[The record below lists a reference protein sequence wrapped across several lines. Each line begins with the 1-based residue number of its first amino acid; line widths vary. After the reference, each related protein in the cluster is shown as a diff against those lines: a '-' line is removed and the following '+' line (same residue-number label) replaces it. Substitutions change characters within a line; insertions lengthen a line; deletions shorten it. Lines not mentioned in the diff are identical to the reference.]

1 MTTSKRESI
10 LVCYTV
16 PPEMLAAAKIEFPQF
31 DWHQSTPADAEAIA
45 SASIIFGKPDI
56 KLLRSARALK
66 WLQNPSAGVEKWAEC
81 DAFLQGSFQ
90 LTTASGMHESCAQ
103 HAFALLLAL
112 SRKIHFYNKTLVP
125 GGWKSKREAD
135 APLVL
140 TGQTLGVL
148 GLGAIGKRICELGR
162 AFGMKTIGVNR
173 SGAPASEAG
182 ETHPISK
189 LDTILPR
196 CDALILI
203 LPATRET
210 DNLIDARR
218 LALLPKH
225 ALLINA
231 GRGNAIDEAAL
242 LAALKNQN
250 LSAAALDVFKQEPLP
265 ADSEFYKLENV
276 LITPHLG
283 GERPDYDERAFDIF
297 LQNLHHYTRSEPLRN
312 AVEKSRGY

>member
-1 MTTSKRESI
+1 
-10 LVCYTV
+10 
-16 PPEMLAAAKIEFPQF
+16 MLTAEQIEFPQF
-31 DWHQSTPADAEAIA
+31 DWRQSTPADAEAIA
-45 SASIIFGKPDI
+45 SASVIFGKPDI

-112 SRKIHFYNKTLVP
+112 SRKIHFYEKTLVP

-140 TGQTLGVL
+140 SGQTLGVL
-148 GLGAIGKRICELGR
+148 GLGAIGRRVCELGC
-162 AFGMKTIGVNR
+162 AFGMKTIGINR
-173 SGAPASEAG
+173 GGTPAREAG
-182 ETHPISK
+182 ETHPISN
-189 LDTILPR
+189 LDAVLPR

-210 DNLIDARR
+210 DDLIDARR

-225 ALLINA
+225 ALLVNV
-231 GRGNAIDEAAL
+231 GRGNAIDEVAL
-242 LAALKNQN
+242 LAALKNQTI
-250 LSAAALDVFKQEPLP
+250 SAAALDVFKQEPLP
-265 ADSEFYKLENV
+265 ADSEFYKLDNV

-283 GERPDYDERAFDIF
+283 GERPDYDERAFEIF
-297 LQNLHHYTRSEPLRN
+297 LENLRRYTRGEALKN
-312 AVEKSRGY
+312 VVEKSRGY